1 LKLKFGVL
9 PDVWGVCL
17 PEEAIFLSVETQQ
30 SGLFLDLKFHS
41 YKWVWRDQYLII
53 RMWNL

>member
-17 PEEAIFLSVETQQ
+17 PEETIFLSIETQQ
-30 SGLFLDLKFHS
+30 AGLFLDLKSHS
-41 YKWVWRDQYLII
+41 YK
-53 RMWNL
+53 